1 MILFL
6 YFSPPA
12 IHGGGLA
19 VRSGR
24 KRALIEI
31 DF

>member
-12 IHGGGLA
+12 IHGGGLSGA
-19 VRSGR
+19 VREEES
-24 KRALIEI
+24 I
-31 DF
+31 D